1 MTDISFED
9 AQQRILDHMKH
20 LGAETVSIHEAT
32 GRVLA
37 GEIVAPFDMPAVDN
51 SAMDGFAVRSG
62 ECRMPVPLKVT
73 GYRPAGFSGI
83 PPIPPPECAVRIM
96 TGAPL
101 PEGYD
106 AVVPLED
113 AREEDGI
120 VRIQGPVKA
129 GTHVRVRGEDVKAGD
144 RVIRPGAILRP
155 PEISLIVSFGRVQV
169 PVFRKPRVA
178 ILATGDELVEP
189 GETIHPGT
197 VVNSNSFSLAS
208 AVREAGAEPVILGI
222 ARDSLPELREKLS
235 AGLSEDVLITSA
247 GVSVGDR
254 DFVREGLSGLG
265 VREIFWRVR
274 MRPGRPFAFG
284 LHGFT
289 PVFSLPGNPVSA
301 LITFEMLVRPALR
314 AMIGDPSPVKPRVN
328 GVLAEPIRKKA
339 GRVQFLRVRT
349 ELRDGA
355 YQVRSAGDQNTGILR
370 TLVHGNGIAIL
381 PADRTGFQPGETVD
395 LLPLYTRC

>member
-1 MTDISFED
+1 MTDIPFED
-9 AQQRILDHMKH
+9 AQRRIFDHVGP

-37 GEIVAPFDMPAVDN
+37 EEIVAPFDMPAVDN

-62 ECRMPVPLKVT
+62 ECHGPVALKIA
-73 GYRPAGFSGI
+73 GYRPAGFSGET
-83 PPIPPPECAVRIM
+83 PVSPDCTVRIM

-106 AVVPLED
+106 AVVPLEE

-129 GTHVRVRGEDVKAGD
+129 GAHVRVRGEDVKAGD
-144 RVIRPGAILRP
+144 RVIRAGTILRP

-189 GETIHPGT
+189 GETIRPGA

-208 AVREAGAEPVILGI
+208 AVREAGADPVILGI
-222 ARDSLPELREKLS
+222 ARDSLPALREKLS
-235 AGLSEDVLITSA
+235 AGLSEDALITSA

-254 DFVREGLSGLG
+254 DLVREALSGLG

-284 LHGFT
+284 LHGAA

-301 LITFEMLVRPALR
+301 LIAFEMLVRPALR
-314 AMIGDPSPVKPRVN
+314 AMIGDPAPVKPRVN

-339 GRVQFLRVRT
+339 GRIQFLRVRT
-349 ELRDGA
+349 ELRDGT
-355 YQVRSAGDQNTGILR
+355 YHVWSAGDQSTGILR
-370 TLVHGNGIAIL
+370 TLVHGTGIAIL
-381 PADRTGFQPGETVD
+381 PADRTEFQAGETVE

>member
-1 MTDISFED
+1 MTDIPFED
-9 AQQRILDHMKH
+9 AQQRILDHVGP
-20 LGAETVSIHEAT
+20 LGAEAVSIHEAT

-37 GEIVAPFDMPAVDN
+37 EEVVAPFDMPAADN

-62 ECRMPVPLKVT
+62 ECRGPAVLKIA
-73 GYRPAGFSGI
+73 GYRPAGVSGET
-83 PPIPPPECAVRIM
+83 PSAPDCAVRIM

-101 PEGYD
+101 PGGFD
-106 AVVPLED
+106 AIVPIED

-120 VRIQGPVKA
+120 VRVQGPVQA
-129 GTHVRVRGEDVKAGD
+129 GAHVRVRGEDVKAGD
-144 RVIRPGAILRP
+144 RILRAGAVLRP
-155 PEISLIVSFGRVQV
+155 PEISLIASFGRVEV
-169 PVFRKPRVA
+169 PAYRRPGVA

-189 GETIHPGT
+189 GEPIRPGA
-197 VVNSNSFSLAS
+197 VVNSNSISLAS
-208 AVREAGAEPVILGI
+208 AVREAGADPVILGI

-235 AGLSEDVLITSA
+235 AGLRENVLITSA

-254 DFVREGLSGLG
+254 DLVREALSGLG

-284 LHGFT
+284 LHGSS

-314 AMIGDPSPVKPRVN
+314 AMVGDPVPVKPRVN

-339 GRVQFLRVRT
+339 GRIQFLRVRT
-349 ELRDGA
+349 ELRDGT

-370 TLVHGNGIAIL
+370 TLVHGTGIAVL
-381 PADRTGFQPGETVD
+381 PADRTEFQPGETVE
-395 LLPLYTRC
+395 LLTLYTRC